1 VAGVAPPSPLLE
13 VRDLVVEVPIGGS
26 FVPAVD
32 GVSFDLAAGEALAVV
47 GESGCGKTLAGRAL
61 LGLAPE
67 GARVRGSVR
76 IRGRELSGAAEE
88 VWRHVRGSEIALV
101 FQEPGAAFD
110 PVATIGSQ
118 IVEAVRA
125 HRPVPRREA
134 EDMARERLREV
145 GYPDPGRGMRE
156 YAHRLS
162 GGMKQRAFLAAAL
175 ASDPAILVADE
186 PTTALD
192 ATVAAQVLELLDR
205 LREERGLALLLI
217 SHDLGAVA
225 RHAGRV
231 LVMYAGRVAE
241 EAPTA
246 ALLADARHPY
256 SVGLV
261 ASRPRLAI
269 AGGGSPRRFPAIP
282 GAVPDLASRPR
293 GCCAF
298 VPRCPARFE
307 PCDVREPALYPTDV
321 GVARCFLYESHGD
334 RPHGPAPV
342 AVQ

>member
-47 GESGCGKTLAGRAL
+47 GESGCGKTLTGRAL

-192 ATVAAQVLELLDR
+192 ATVAAQPQVERADR
-205 LREERGLALLLI
+205 ARIDILA
-217 SHDLGAVA
+217 
-225 RHAGRV
+225 
-231 LVMYAGRVAE
+231 
-241 EAPTA
+241 
-246 ALLADARHPY
+246 
-256 SVGLV
+256 
-261 ASRPRLAI
+261 
-269 AGGGSPRRFPAIP
+269 
-282 GAVPDLASRPR
+282 
-293 GCCAF
+293 
-298 VPRCPARFE
+298 
-307 PCDVREPALYPTDV
+307 
-321 GVARCFLYESHGD
+321 
-334 RPHGPAPV
+334 APV
-342 AVQ
+342 DDASSP